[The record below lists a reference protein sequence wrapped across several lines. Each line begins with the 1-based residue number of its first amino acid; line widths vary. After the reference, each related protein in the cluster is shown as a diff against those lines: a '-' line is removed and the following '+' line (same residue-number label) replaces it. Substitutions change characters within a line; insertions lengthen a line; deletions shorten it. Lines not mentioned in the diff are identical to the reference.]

1 MGSCLLTTGWQAH
14 PQVLSCCHMLQCVQE
29 SLLSARVQIC
39 FVLQA
44 QTQHM
49 AAANGGHFR
58 ENLSLFWESY
68 VIKRAS
74 ETQLVDVTPF
84 LYERT
89 REHLLVEHHIAR
101 HTLTCRGAPSGSQEM
116 EHGQWPWLQQR
127 ATCLCLVNSCQGL
140 HICDTTAFIFQGIVS
155 KKYEWCLFFSLFPSI
170 VRFSVPFG

>member
-1 MGSCLLTTGWQAH
+1 MGSCLLTTRWQAH

-68 VIKRAS
+68 VIKCAS
-74 ETQLVDVTPF
+74 ETQLVDVTF
-84 LYERT
+84 SCM
-89 REHLLVEHHIAR
+89 REPE
-101 HTLTCRGAPSGSQEM
+101 C
-116 EHGQWPWLQQR
+116 
-127 ATCLCLVNSCQGL
+127 TCLWSITSPATHWHVGVLPQGHRRWSMDSDHGSNREL
-140 HICDTTAFIFQGIVS
+140 PASALSTAVRDCISVTPLL
-155 KKYEWCLFFSLFPSI
+155 LFFR
-170 VRFSVPFG
+170 V